1 MEQQIELIRNELDKI
16 DDEIMVLITR
26 RLKLVKKIGKLKKAA
41 GKNVFDPA
49 RESLII
55 DRLYKTYGTKIK
67 RGEIKLI
74 YNILYKISKK
84 RQN

>member
-41 GKNVFDPA
+41 GKNVFDPS

-74 YNILYKISKK
+74 YDILYKISKK

>member
-1 MEQQIELIRNELDKI
+1 MKQQIELIRDDLDKI

-26 RLKLVKKIGKLKKAA
+26 RLKLVKKNGKLKKAA

-49 RESLII
+49 RENLII

-67 RGEIKLI
+67 KEEIKLI
-74 YNILYKISKK
+74 FNILYKISKK

>member
-1 MEQQIELIRNELDKI
+1 MKQQIEQIRNDLDKI
-16 DDEIMVLITR
+16 DDEIMVLITK
-26 RLKLVKKIGKLKKAA
+26 RLKLVKKIGKLKKAV
-41 GKNVFDPA
+41 GKNIFDPN
-49 RESLII
+49 RENLII

-67 RGEIKLI
+67 KGEIKLI

>member
-41 GKNVFDPA
+41 GKNVFDPS

-67 RGEIKLI
+67 KRR
-74 YNILYKISKK
+74 NKI
-84 RQN
+84 NL

>member
-1 MEQQIELIRNELDKI
+1 MKQQIELIRNELDKI
-16 DDEIMVLITR
+16 DDEIMVLITK
-26 RLKLVKKIGKLKKAA
+26 RLKLVKKIGKLKKAV
-41 GKNVFDPA
+41 GKNIFDPT
-49 RESLII
+49 RENLII

-67 RGEIKLI
+67 KGEIKLI

>member
-41 GKNVFDPA
+41 GKNVFDPS

>member
-41 GKNVFDPA
+41 GKNV
-49 RESLII
+49 LILPE
-55 DRLYKTYGTKIK
+55 RA
-67 RGEIKLI
+67 
-74 YNILYKISKK
+74 
-84 RQN
+84 

>member
-41 GKNVFDPA
+41 GKNVFDPS

-67 RGEIKLI
+67 RGDRNLTEFIITNNLRI
-74 YNILYKISKK
+74 
-84 RQN
+84 